1 MAYSAP
7 PNSVFRIEDDDL
19 EVPAAEDDPTLSD
32 SKQSQSSEHIKLLYT
47 ADNAVDLAA
56 GTAGC
61 CGAVCLSCS
70 CLCLGQCHDELV
82 DTYNRFTLCG
92 RWWPVG

>member
-19 EVPAAEDDPTLSD
+19 EVPAAEDDSPPSD
-32 SKQSQSSEHIKLLYT
+32 LKQSQSEHIKLLHT
-47 ADNAVDLAA
+47 AHNVVDLAA

-70 CLCLGQCHDELV
+70 CLCLGQCHEELV

-92 RWWPVG
+92 RWWPLG